1 MGFWFTFV
9 KANRHVRLSI
19 LAASREEAFDM
30 LEGMVKNKNE
40 WALLAQREAA

>member
-9 KANRHVRLSI
+9 TSDKRSRLSI
-19 LAASREEAFDM
+19 HASSREDAFDM
-30 LEGMVKNKNE
+30 LEGMVRNKNE

>member
-9 KANRHVRLSI
+9 KSGKRSRLSVH
-19 LAASREEAFDM
+19 AYSREEAFDM